1 MNKTAIQALLA
12 VTAAWAAAAAGAAA
26 QAPREAEF
34 PTKPV
39 RMIVPFTPGSATDII
54 ARIVATK
61 LSEKW
66 GRQIVIDNRPGAGG
80 IVAFKMVAEAVPD
93 GYTLTTTGSNFSGS
107 AALYAGK
114 LPYDPVKDF
123 AGISQLASTPLILVV
138 APNLGVKSVK
148 DLIALVKAKPGA
160 INYGSTGL
168 GSGPHYGAELFNLTA
183 GIKAVHVPYKGTPE
197 VLNDITAGRMHY
209 FLSPVLAA
217 APLVQGGRL
226 IALGVT
232 TKQRSPSLPEVPS
245 ISEVGL
251 PEFEYQGW
259 YGMFAPGKASR
270 SLINFLNRE
279 VAGVI
284 DLPEIQQRI
293 VGLGAAAKRSTPE
306 EFDKLA
312 REEIT
317 TRTKVWAAAGVKVD

>member
-1 MNKTAIQALLA
+1 MKQALLQTLLV
-12 VTAAWAAAAAGAAA
+12 VTIAGVSAGSHA
-26 QAPREAEF
+26 QAPSGEPAF
-34 PTKPV
+34 PTKPI

-54 ARIVATK
+54 ARIVSTK
-61 LSEKW
+61 LTEKW
-66 GRQIVIDNRPGAGG
+66 GKQVIIDNRPGAGG
-80 IVAFKMVAEAVPD
+80 IVAFNIVATAEPD
-93 GYTLTTTGSNFSGS
+93 GHTLTTTGSNFSGS
-107 AALYAGK
+107 AALYAHK

-123 AGISQLASTPLILVV
+123 AGITQLASTPLILVV

-148 DLIALVKAKPGA
+148 DLVALVKQKPGA

-168 GSGPHYGAELFNLTA
+168 GSGPHYGAELFNVTV
-183 GIKAVHVPYKGTPE
+183 GIKGVHVPYRGTPE
-197 VLNDITAGRMHY
+197 VLNDIAAGRMHY
-209 FLSPVLAA
+209 FFSPVLAA

-232 TKQRSPSLPEVPS
+232 TKQRAPSLPDVPS
-245 ISEVGL
+245 ISEVGF
-251 PEFEYQGW
+251 PAFEYQGW

-270 SLINFLNRE
+270 KLITFLNKE
-279 VAGVI
+279 IGGVI

-312 REEIT
+312 HQEIV
-317 TRTKVWAAAGVKVD
+317 TRTKVWKAAGVKVE